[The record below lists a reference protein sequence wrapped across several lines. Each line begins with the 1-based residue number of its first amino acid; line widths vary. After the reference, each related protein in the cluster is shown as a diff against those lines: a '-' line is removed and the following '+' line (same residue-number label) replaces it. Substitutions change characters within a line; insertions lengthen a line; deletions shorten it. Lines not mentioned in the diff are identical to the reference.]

1 MAHYRINQNPDG
13 SCFIRAK
20 QLFGSIPELIEHH
33 TQNTS
38 GLPVILSD
46 CIPKQ
51 HAKAVVISKDLEEKW
66 ELVRE
71 KITLGKMLG
80 AGNYGEVYGNFDII
94 LTHHSC
100 ALTVTVTVTVTVR
113 CMCWDCVLPLAVH
126 GKLRHHLWTTFSGK

>member
-1 MAHYRINQNPDG
+1 MHVCTPPRQ
-13 SCFIRAK
+13 
-20 QLFGSIPELIEHH
+20 
-33 TQNTS
+33 
-38 GLPVILSD
+38 VILSD